1 MDEAVTRRT
10 TPAAFNGPLEAGL
23 RAVVLLG
30 TAPIRGPS
38 ICSGLSRSITF
49 SCIRVISEDPRAC
62 IRRRHC
68 ILQNCW
74 SVAEAR

>member
-23 RAVVLLG
+23 RAVVL
-30 TAPIRGPS
+30 
-38 ICSGLSRSITF
+38 
-49 SCIRVISEDPRAC
+49 

-74 SVAEAR
+74 SVASSLSGDCC